1 MSSGQSQIV
10 HSHAQR
16 YTFAS
21 HKCSSVLLC
30 LSHQLTIL
38 PDNSTKM
45 TATVQRDASSRKNS
59 LSELEEGLPLYAEL
73 QYTEALPDLLP
84 RAKASPME
92 VSDFLAYLLTNS
104 RDMSTEGA
112 RRLAA
117 LWTKGTGQELRSYS
131 PAMYF
136 EIFGKEDGWIVYR
149 EVHLALH
156 REKSTGSW
164 YKCGPC

>member
-1 MSSGQSQIV
+1 
-10 HSHAQR
+10 
-16 YTFAS
+16 
-21 HKCSSVLLC
+21 
-30 LSHQLTIL
+30 
-38 PDNSTKM
+38 M
-45 TATVQRDASSRKNS
+45 TATAQQGASSRKNS
-59 LSELEEGLPLYAEL
+59 LSELEEGLPLYAEV

-92 VSDFLAYLLTNS
+92 VSDFLSYLLTDS
-104 RDMSTEGA
+104 RHMSTDRA

-136 EIFGKEDGWIVYR
+136 EIFGKEDDWIVYR

-156 REKSTGSW
+156 RERSRGFW
-164 YKCGPC
+164 YRFGAY

>member
-1 MSSGQSQIV
+1 
-10 HSHAQR
+10 
-16 YTFAS
+16 
-21 HKCSSVLLC
+21 
-30 LSHQLTIL
+30 
-38 PDNSTKM
+38 M
-45 TATVQRDASSRKNS
+45 TATGQQGASSRKNS

-84 RAKASPME
+84 HAKASPIE
-92 VSDFLAYLLTNS
+92 VSDFLAYLLTDS
-104 RDMSTEGA
+104 RHMSTDGA

-156 REKSTGSW
+156 REESRGFW
-164 YKCGPC
+164 YRFGAC